1 MIKIRKI
8 SIKKGSKSAKE
19 ALQKN
24 KLSSRKDKK
33 EKRFELNSKELRIN
47 LYQLQKDVK
56 KAYGSMMKVVPES
69 IKDVEIKKFGN
80 ASHIILPKNYSGKR
94 ATVIIRGK

>member
-1 MIKIRKI
+1 MVKIRKI
-8 SIKKGSKSAKE
+8 SIKKGSASVKKDLKRSKL
-19 ALQKN
+19 ALI
-24 KLSSRKDKK
+24 KDRK

-47 LYQLQKDVK
+47 LSQLQKDAK
-56 KAYGSMMKVVPES
+56 KAYNSMMKVIPES

-94 ATVIIRGK
+94 ATVIIRGR

>member
-1 MIKIRKI
+1 MVNIRKI
-8 SIKKGSKSAKE
+8 SIKKGSSSVKKALKKDKSASR
-19 ALQKN
+19 KN
-24 KLSSRKDKK
+24 KE
-33 EKRFELNSKELRIN
+33 EKRFELNSKELRID
-47 LYQLQKDVK
+47 LDRLQKDVK
-56 KAYGSMMKVVPES
+56 NAYKSMTKIIPES

>member
-8 SIKKGSKSAKE
+8 SIKKGSASAKKALEKNKSASR
-19 ALQKN
+19 KN
-24 KLSSRKDKK
+24 KE

-47 LYQLQKDVK
+47 LYQLQKDAK
-56 KAYGSMMKVVPES
+56 KAYNSMMKVIPES